1 MLTGRESLIRLIG
14 KRRRFLPNRQ
24 SLLSTPHQGFL
35 NLCEGKNGGNMTL
48 SGEGSSEQGLDGG
61 SDNKTVVEMCAPR
74 DWVTCPV
81 CGNTVCGEDYMINSH
96 LDTCL
101 ARGTKRKLKQ
111 RTLLQLNFCL
121 QSKVKTHSSDS
132 DHVGANVVQKG
143 PDNILCDT
151 IHKLD
156 GFVDGDEK
164 ASIQCK
170 SLLNSESILCSDG
183 SVENLIN
190 GDVINHRVGLPSL
203 LPKNEMPKYEMAETM
218 DDICGRVLETF
229 IVGRKFSDDA
239 ELNHGKSITL
249 LRDPDNIKDC
259 NAIKV
264 LSADSGCVKVLG
276 FLPRQLAQYLSPLM
290 DNYCLSFEGCITSVP
305 KHSLDVVPIQIICQN
320 EIYFG
325 EKEYDGIQV
334 VKSLW
339 KNAFHV
345 AESAKSHPPSMAKYQ
360 QNFSLLIQE
369 VLRSYPRLFS
379 HDEKIFLETLTSL
392 SDDSQRL
399 FVRLYTRKGPWF
411 RISNIFYPEISDC
424 NQAFKELSATGYIRS
439 VGSICDLQDNDL
451 KEVLNVLTVSELRE
465 ILCKLKKKC
474 NFGSRKQDFITSLL
488 SSYADGLCPVLPNV
502 VLEKTGTC
510 IQISSSA
517 ESLIWRAERLFFLNG
532 EQDLSAFLLVDL
544 GIVKYP
550 NYNCIISNQIF
561 SSRND
566 LLAYEEAIE
575 VAQIMD
581 QSIDKNNNEL
591 VLRCIELSGSRISNS
606 SSRATQSSTSE
617 SLVTCFS
624 CFSALWV
631 YSKVVLLGVSF
642 LECERR
648 YNDAIN
654 LLKQLLINFTS
665 DGRRGYWT
673 LRLSIDLEHLGC
685 LNESLSVAEDGLLD
699 PWVRAGSRTALQR
712 LVLRLGKPP
721 RRWKTPSFSES
732 VKRKIT
738 EVHVQGRPLNCRTG
752 MKSRFYGEDGE
763 QCGVEQLA
771 MQYYSGEGGGW
782 QGVHTESG
790 IWLTIF
796 GLLLWDIIFSDVPDV
811 FRTRFQTGPL
821 DLDTDG
827 FYEARKSLLEPL
839 LEKIYDGMAEEI
851 LITSWES
858 HLGTACRGVNW
869 DRHSLSELRA
879 AVTCIGGPCLASICR
894 HLAQGYRS
902 WSSGMPDLLLWRFH
916 GDYSGEA
923 KLVEVKGP
931 RDRLSEQQRAWLL
944 FLMDCGFN
952 TEVCRVSPASVSG

>member
-1 MLTGRESLIRLIG
+1 MEEEQKKKKDVIRLERESVIPILKPKLIMMLANLIG
-14 KRRRFLPNRQ
+14 MQLFSLFDPVHRTEKLKQQNLTPDEIDILEQNFLTYLFQAVSRSSTKKAGNYKV
-24 SLLSTPHQGFL
+24 LWILSYGFQP
-35 NLCEGKNGGNMTL
+35 MV
-48 SGEGSSEQGLDGG
+48 S
-61 SDNKTVVEMCAPR
+61 
-74 DWVTCPV
+74 
-81 CGNTVCGEDYMINSH
+81 
-96 LDTCL
+96 DTCL
-101 ARGTKRKLKQ
+101 ARGTKHKLKQ

-121 QSKVKTHSSDS
+121 QSKVKTRSSDS
-132 DHVGANVVQKG
+132 DHVGANVVPKG

-190 GDVINHRVGLPSL
+190 GDVINRRVGLPSL

-218 DDICGRVLETF
+218 DDISGRVLETF
-229 IVGRKFSDDA
+229 IVGCKFSDDV

-249 LRDPDNIKDC
+249 LRNPDNIKDC

-264 LSADSGCVKVLG
+264 LSADSGCFKVLG

-320 EIYFG
+320 EIFFG
-325 EKEYDGIQV
+325 EKEYDSIQV

-345 AESAKSHPPSMAKYQ
+345 AESAKSHPPTMTKYQ

-369 VLRSYPRLFS
+369 VLRSYPHLLNYAG
-379 HDEKIFLETLTSL
+379 KIFL
-392 SDDSQRL
+392 
-399 FVRLYTRKGPWF
+399 GPWF

-424 NQAFKELSATGYIRS
+424 NQAFKELSAMGYIRS
-439 VGSICDLQDNDL
+439 VGSISDLRDNDL
-451 KEVLNVLTVSELRE
+451 KEVLTVLTVSELRE
-465 ILCKLKKKC
+465 ILCKFKKFLD
-474 NFGSRKQDFITSLL
+474 NFLDGMNIVMVYFCLL
-488 SSYADGLCPVLPNV
+488 SLDDLAHFSSKHSQPLNFIISNRCGLLSRYERNLLTRIDLLLTPSFHGQMTGWSRRPVTGHPKPLATELPVLPNV

-517 ESLIWRAERLFFLNG
+517 ESLIWRAERLFFLTG

-581 QSIDKNNNEL
+581 QSIDENNNES

-642 LECERR
+642 LEFEQR

-654 LLKQLLINFTS
+654 LLKQLLINFVS

-685 LNESLSVAEDGLLD
+685 LNESLLVAEDGLLD
-699 PWVRAGSRTALQR
+699 PCARAGSRTALQR
-712 LVLRLGKPP
+712 RVLRLGKPP
-721 RRWKTPSFSES
+721 RSFSES

-738 EVHVQGRPLNCRTG
+738 EVMDKSNFKIATDDEIEVAQSGQYLLNLPITVDESKLDKKLLTRYFVEHP
-752 MKSRFYGEDGE
+752 REDLPDFADKVALNPS
-763 QCGVEQLA
+763 Q
-771 MQYYSGEGGGW
+771 
-782 QGVHTESG
+782 
-790 IWLTIF
+790 
-796 GLLLWDIIFSDVPDV
+796 LLLKEIKENSP
-811 FRTRFQTGPL
+811 TL
-821 DLDTDG
+821 M
-827 FYEARKSLLEPL
+827 EP
-839 LEKIYDGMAEEI
+839 
-851 LITSWES
+851 
-858 HLGTACRGVNW
+858 
-869 DRHSLSELRA
+869 
-879 AVTCIGGPCLASICR
+879 
-894 HLAQGYRS
+894 
-902 WSSGMPDLLLWRFH
+902 
-916 GDYSGEA
+916 
-923 KLVEVKGP
+923 
-931 RDRLSEQQRAWLL
+931 
-944 FLMDCGFN
+944 
-952 TEVCRVSPASVSG
+952 

>member
-24 SLLSTPHQGFL
+24 SLLSTPLQA
-35 NLCEGKNGGNMTL
+35 L
-48 SGEGSSEQGLDGG
+48 SLSLSLPPSTMIGEGSSEQGLDGG

-369 VLRSYPRLFS
+369 VLRSYP
-379 HDEKIFLETLTSL
+379 H
-392 SDDSQRL
+392 QRL

-581 QSIDKNNNEL
+581 QSIDENNNDF
-591 VLRCIELSGSRISNS
+591 VG
-606 SSRATQSSTSE
+606 
-617 SLVTCFS
+617 
-624 CFSALWV
+624 
-631 YSKVVLLGVSF
+631 
-642 LECERR
+642 
-648 YNDAIN
+648 
-654 LLKQLLINFTS
+654 LLKGGFA
-665 DGRRGYWT
+665 R
-673 LRLSIDLEHLGC
+673 C
-685 LNESLSVAEDGLLD
+685 L
-699 PWVRAGSRTALQR
+699 
-712 LVLRLGKPP
+712 
-721 RRWKTPSFSES
+721 FS
-732 VKRKIT
+732 
-738 EVHVQGRPLNCRTG
+738 
-752 MKSRFYGEDGE
+752 
-763 QCGVEQLA
+763 
-771 MQYYSGEGGGW
+771 
-782 QGVHTESG
+782 
-790 IWLTIF
+790 
-796 GLLLWDIIFSDVPDV
+796 
-811 FRTRFQTGPL
+811 
-821 DLDTDG
+821 
-827 FYEARKSLLEPL
+827 
-839 LEKIYDGMAEEI
+839 
-851 LITSWES
+851 
-858 HLGTACRGVNW
+858 
-869 DRHSLSELRA
+869 
-879 AVTCIGGPCLASICR
+879 
-894 HLAQGYRS
+894 
-902 WSSGMPDLLLWRFH
+902 
-916 GDYSGEA
+916 
-923 KLVEVKGP
+923 
-931 RDRLSEQQRAWLL
+931 
-944 FLMDCGFN
+944 
-952 TEVCRVSPASVSG
+952 

>member
-1 MLTGRESLIRLIG
+1 
-14 KRRRFLPNRQ
+14 
-24 SLLSTPHQGFL
+24 
-35 NLCEGKNGGNMTL
+35 MTF

-61 SDNKTVVEMCAPR
+61 SDNKSVVEICAPR

-111 RTLLQLNFCL
+111 RRLLQLNFCL

-151 IHKLD
+151 THKLD

-183 SVENLIN
+183 SVENPIN
-190 GDVINHRVGLPSL
+190 GLHNFCS
-203 LPKNEMPKYEMAETM
+203 K
-218 DDICGRVLETF
+218 TF
-229 IVGRKFSDDA
+229 S
-239 ELNHGKSITL
+239 
-249 LRDPDNIKDC
+249 
-259 NAIKV
+259 
-264 LSADSGCVKVLG
+264 
-276 FLPRQLAQYLSPLM
+276 
-290 DNYCLSFEGCITSVP
+290 
-305 KHSLDVVPIQIICQN
+305 VVPIQIICQN
-320 EIYFG
+320 EIFFG

-369 VLRSYPRLFS
+369 VLRSYPHLFS
-379 HDEKIFLETLTSL
+379 YDERIFLETLTSL

-399 FVRLYTRKGPWF
+399 FVPLYTRKGPWF

-424 NQAFKELSATGYIRS
+424 NQACKELSATGYIHS
-439 VGSICDLQDNDL
+439 VGSISDLQDNDL

-474 NFGSRKQDFITSLL
+474 NFGSRKQNFITSLL
-488 SSYADGLCPVLPNV
+488 SSYADGLCPGLPNV

-581 QSIDKNNNEL
+581 QPIDENNNES
-591 VLRCIELSGSRISNS
+591 VLRCIELSGSRVSNS
-606 SSRATQSSTSE
+606 SSGATQSSTSE

-631 YSKVVLLGVSF
+631 YSKGVLLGVSF

-654 LLKQLLINFTS
+654 LLKQLLINFMS

-712 LVLRLGKPP
+712 RVLRLEKPP

-771 MQYYSGEGGGW
+771 MQYYAGEGGGW

-796 GLLLWDIIFSDVPDV
+796 GLLLWDIIFSDIPDV
-811 FRTRFQTGPL
+811 FRTRFQTAPL

-839 LEKIYDGMAEEI
+839 LEKIYDGMVEEI

-869 DRHSLSELRA
+869 DRHSLSELWA

>member
-1 MLTGRESLIRLIG
+1 MQLFSLFDPVHRTEKLKQQNLTPDEIDILEQN
-14 KRRRFLPNRQ
+14 FLTYLFQATRH
-24 SLLSTPHQGFL
+24 LFRSTP
-35 NLCEGKNGGNMTL
+35 KDVWAL
-48 SGEGSSEQGLDGG
+48 SKFGLKVATEGSSEQGLDGG
-61 SDNKTVVEMCAPR
+61 SDTKSVVEMCAPC
-74 DWVTCPV
+74 DWVTCPVCGNTV

-101 ARGTKRKLKQ
+101 ARGTKHKLKQ

-121 QSKVKTHSSDS
+121 QSKVKTRSSDS
-132 DHVGANVVQKG
+132 DHVGANVVPKG

-190 GDVINHRVGLPSL
+190 GDVINRRVGLPSL

-218 DDICGRVLETF
+218 DDISGRVLETF
-229 IVGRKFSDDA
+229 IVGCKFSDDV

-249 LRDPDNIKDC
+249 LRNPDNIKDC

-264 LSADSGCVKVLG
+264 LSADSGCFKVLG

-320 EIYFG
+320 EIFFG
-325 EKEYDGIQV
+325 EKEYDSIQV

-345 AESAKSHPPSMAKYQ
+345 AESAKSHPPTMTKYQ

-369 VLRSYPRLFS
+369 VLRSYPHLLNYAG
-379 HDEKIFLETLTSL
+379 KIFLETLTSR

-424 NQAFKELSATGYIRS
+424 NQAFKELSAMGYIRS
-439 VGSICDLQDNDL
+439 VGSISDLRDNDL
-451 KEVLNVLTVSELRE
+451 KEVLTVLTVSELRE
-465 ILCKLKKKC
+465 ILCKFKKKC

-517 ESLIWRAERLFFLNG
+517 ESLIWRAERLFFLTG

-581 QSIDKNNNEL
+581 QSIDENNNES

-642 LECERR
+642 LEFEQR

-654 LLKQLLINFTS
+654 LLKQLLINFVS

-685 LNESLSVAEDGLLD
+685 LNESLLVAEDGLLD
-699 PWVRAGSRTALQR
+699 PCARAGSRTALQR
-712 LVLRLGKPP
+712 RVLRLGKPP
-721 RRWKTPSFSES
+721 RSFSES

-738 EVHVQGRPLNCRTG
+738 EVMDKSNFKIATDDEIEVAQSGQYLLNLPITVDESKLDKKLLTRYFVEHPREDLPDFADKYVIFRRGIGIDRTTNYFF
-752 MKSRFYGEDGE
+752 MEKVDMLIA
-763 QCGVEQLA
+763 C
-771 MQYYSGEGGGW
+771 
-782 QGVHTESG
+782 
-790 IWLTIF
+790 
-796 GLLLWDIIFSDVPDV
+796 LW
-811 FRTRFQTGPL
+811 
-821 DLDTDG
+821 
-827 FYEARKSLLEPL
+827 ASLLR
-839 LEKIYDGMAEEI
+839 K
-851 LITSWES
+851 TS
-858 HLGTACRGVNW
+858 T
-869 DRHSLSELRA
+869 
-879 AVTCIGGPCLASICR
+879 
-894 HLAQGYRS
+894 
-902 WSSGMPDLLLWRFH
+902 
-916 GDYSGEA
+916 
-923 KLVEVKGP
+923 
-931 RDRLSEQQRAWLL
+931 
-944 FLMDCGFN
+944 
-952 TEVCRVSPASVSG
+952 

>member
-1 MLTGRESLIRLIG
+1 MEEEQKKKKDVIRLERESVIPILKPKLI
-14 KRRRFLPNRQ
+14 
-24 SLLSTPHQGFL
+24 
-35 NLCEGKNGGNMTL
+35 MTL
-48 SGEGSSEQGLDGG
+48 ANLIETEKLKQQNLTPDEIDILEQNFLTYLFQATQGSSEQGLDGG
-61 SDNKTVVEMCAPR
+61 SDTKSVVEMCAPR

-81 CGNTVCGEDYMINSH
+81 CGNTVCGNTVCGEDYMINSH
-96 LDTCL
+96 LEVLWILSYGFQPMVSDTCL

-121 QSKVKTHSSDS
+121 QSKVKTRSSDS
-132 DHVGANVVQKG
+132 DHVGANVVPKG

-190 GDVINHRVGLPSL
+190 GDVINRRVGLPSL

-218 DDICGRVLETF
+218 DDISGRVLETF
-229 IVGRKFSDDA
+229 IVGCKFSDDV

-249 LRDPDNIKDC
+249 LRNPDNIKDC

-264 LSADSGCVKVLG
+264 LSADSGCFKVLG

-320 EIYFG
+320 EIFFG
-325 EKEYDGIQV
+325 EKEYDSIQV

-345 AESAKSHPPSMAKYQ
+345 AESAKSHPPTMTKYQ

-369 VLRSYPRLFS
+369 VLRSYPHLLNYAG
-379 HDEKIFLETLTSL
+379 KIFL
-392 SDDSQRL
+392 DDSQRL

-424 NQAFKELSATGYIRS
+424 NQAFKELSAMGYIRS
-439 VGSICDLQDNDL
+439 VGSISDLRDNDL
-451 KEVLNVLTVSELRE
+451 KEVLTVLTVSELRE
-465 ILCKLKKKC
+465 ILYDWMEQKASHWTPKATGNRAVLIL
-474 NFGSRKQDFITSLL
+474 FATD
-488 SSYADGLCPVLPNV
+488 CPVLPNV

-517 ESLIWRAERLFFLNG
+517 ESLIWRAERLFFLTG

-581 QSIDKNNNEL
+581 QSIDENNNES

-642 LECERR
+642 LEFEQR

-654 LLKQLLINFTS
+654 LLKQLLINFVS

-685 LNESLSVAEDGLLD
+685 LNESLLVAEDGLLD
-699 PWVRAGSRTALQR
+699 PCARAGSRTALQR
-712 LVLRLGKPP
+712 RVLRLGKPP
-721 RRWKTPSFSES
+721 RSFSES

-738 EVHVQGRPLNCRTG
+738 EVMDKSNFKIATDDEIEVAQSGQYLLNLPITVDESKLDKKLLTRYFVEHP
-752 MKSRFYGEDGE
+752 RED
-763 QCGVEQLA
+763 LPDFA
-771 MQYYSGEGGGW
+771 GGF
-782 QGVHTESG
+782 E
-790 IWLTIF
+790 
-796 GLLLWDIIFSDVPDV
+796 
-811 FRTRFQTGPL
+811 
-821 DLDTDG
+821 
-827 FYEARKSLLEPL
+827 
-839 LEKIYDGMAEEI
+839 
-851 LITSWES
+851 
-858 HLGTACRGVNW
+858 
-869 DRHSLSELRA
+869 SLS
-879 AVTCIGGPCLASICR
+879 II
-894 HLAQGYRS
+894 
-902 WSSGMPDLLLWRFH
+902 
-916 GDYSGEA
+916 
-923 KLVEVKGP
+923 VKGDKGEFSHSDGALKP
-931 RDRLSEQQRAWLL
+931 EALL
-944 FLMDCGFN
+944 KI
-952 TEVCRVSPASVSG
+952 S

>member
-1 MLTGRESLIRLIG
+1 MEEEQNKKKDVIRLERESVIPILKPKLI
-14 KRRRFLPNRQ
+14 
-24 SLLSTPHQGFL
+24 
-35 NLCEGKNGGNMTL
+35 MTL
-48 SGEGSSEQGLDGG
+48 ANLIETEKLKQQNLTPDEIDILEQNFLTYLFQATQGSSEQGLDGG
-61 SDNKTVVEMCAPR
+61 SDTKSVVEMCAPR

-81 CGNTVCGEDYMINSH
+81 CGNTVCGNTVCGEDYMINSR

-121 QSKVKTHSSDS
+121 QSKVKTRSSDS
-132 DHVGANVVQKG
+132 DHVGANVVPKG

-190 GDVINHRVGLPSL
+190 GDVINCRVGLPSL

-218 DDICGRVLETF
+218 DDISGRVLETF
-229 IVGRKFSDDA
+229 IVGCKFSDDV

-249 LRDPDNIKDC
+249 LRNPDNIKDC

-264 LSADSGCVKVLG
+264 LSADSGCFKVLG

-320 EIYFG
+320 EIFFG
-325 EKEYDGIQV
+325 EKEYDSIQV

-345 AESAKSHPPSMAKYQ
+345 AESAKSHPPTMTKYQ

-369 VLRSYPRLFS
+369 VLRSYPHLLNYAG
-379 HDEKIFLETLTSL
+379 KIFLETLTSR

-424 NQAFKELSATGYIRS
+424 NQAFKELSAMGYIRS
-439 VGSICDLQDNDL
+439 VGSISDLRDNDL
-451 KEVLNVLTVSELRE
+451 KEVLTVLTVSELRE
-465 ILCKLKKKC
+465 ILYERNLLTRIDLLLTPS
-474 NFGSRKQDFITSLL
+474 FHGQMTGWSRRPVTGHPKPLATELF
-488 SSYADGLCPVLPNV
+488 SSYSPPTDGLCPVLPNV

-517 ESLIWRAERLFFLNG
+517 ESLIWRAERLFFLTG

-581 QSIDKNNNEL
+581 QSIDENNNES

-642 LECERR
+642 LEFEQR

-654 LLKQLLINFTS
+654 LLKLLLINFVS

-685 LNESLSVAEDGLLD
+685 LNGSLLVAEDGLLD
-699 PWVRAGSRTALQR
+699 PCARAGSRTALQR
-712 LVLRLGKPP
+712 RVLRLGKPP
-721 RRWKTPSFSES
+721 RSFSES

-738 EVHVQGRPLNCRTG
+738 EVMDKSNFKIATDDEIEVAQSGQYLLNLPITVDESKLDKKLLTRYFVEHP
-752 MKSRFYGEDGE
+752 RED
-763 QCGVEQLA
+763 L
-771 MQYYSGEGGGW
+771 
-782 QGVHTESG
+782 
-790 IWLTIF
+790 
-796 GLLLWDIIFSDVPDV
+796 PD
-811 FRTRFQTGPL
+811 FA
-821 DLDTDG
+821 D
-827 FYEARKSLLEPL
+827 KSL
-839 LEKIYDGMAEEI
+839 
-851 LITSWES
+851 
-858 HLGTACRGVNW
+858 
-869 DRHSLSELRA
+869 
-879 AVTCIGGPCLASICR
+879 SII
-894 HLAQGYRS
+894 
-902 WSSGMPDLLLWRFH
+902 
-916 GDYSGEA
+916 
-923 KLVEVKGP
+923 VKGDKGEFSHSDGALKP
-931 RDRLSEQQRAWLL
+931 EALL
-944 FLMDCGFN
+944 KI
-952 TEVCRVSPASVSG
+952 S